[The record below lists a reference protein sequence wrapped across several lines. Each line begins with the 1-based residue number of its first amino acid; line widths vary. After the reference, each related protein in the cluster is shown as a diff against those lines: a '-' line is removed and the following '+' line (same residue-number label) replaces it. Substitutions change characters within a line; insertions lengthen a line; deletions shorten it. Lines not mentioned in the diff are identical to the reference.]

1 MNDRYE
7 QINEYINAMLK
18 PRPDKVKKLEAYA
31 KEHHVPIM
39 EEAGIE
45 VLLQMLSI
53 QQAKNIL
60 EIGAAIGYS
69 AIRMAL
75 ELPDANIYTIERDD
89 KRYEVAVNNIKDF
102 EMENRVHVMHGD
114 ALELSE
120 SVRVTAPYDAI
131 FIDAAKGQ
139 YTNFFELYEP
149 MLAPDGVIFTDN
161 VLFKGLVAQNHS
173 DIEPK
178 RRRKLVEKIDQYNQ
192 WLMNRPDYQTV
203 ILPVGDGIA
212 ISKKK
217 R

>member
-75 ELPDANIYTIERDD
+75 ELPDANIYTIERDG
-89 KRYEVAVNNIKDF
+89 KRYEEAVNNIKDF
-102 EMENRVHVMHGD
+102 EMENRIHVMHGD

-139 YTNFFELYEP
+139 YTNFL
-149 MLAPDGVIFTDN
+149 
-161 VLFKGLVAQNHS
+161 S
-173 DIEPK
+173 S
-178 RRRKLVEKIDQYNQ
+178 
-192 WLMNRPDYQTV
+192 MNRCLRRMESFLRTMFCLKDWWHKITRT
-203 ILPVGDGIA
+203 LSRKEDG
-212 ISKKK
+212 SLLKN
-217 R
+217 

>member
-89 KRYEVAVNNIKDF
+89 KRYEEAVNNIKDF
-102 EMENRVHVMHGD
+102 EMEKRIHVMHGD

-139 YTNFFELYEP
+139 YTNFL
-149 MLAPDGVIFTDN
+149 
-161 VLFKGLVAQNHS
+161 S
-173 DIEPK
+173 S
-178 RRRKLVEKIDQYNQ
+178 
-192 WLMNRPDYQTV
+192 MNRCLRRMESFLRTMFCLKDWWHKITRT
-203 ILPVGDGIA
+203 LSRKEDG
-212 ISKKK
+212 SLLKKLINITNG
-217 R
+217 

>member
-89 KRYEVAVNNIKDF
+89 KRYEEAVNNIKDF
-102 EMENRVHVMHGD
+102 EMENRIHVMHGD

-139 YTNFFELYEP
+139 YTNFL
-149 MLAPDGVIFTDN
+149 
-161 VLFKGLVAQNHS
+161 S
-173 DIEPK
+173 S
-178 RRRKLVEKIDQYNQ
+178 
-192 WLMNRPDYQTV
+192 MNRCLRRMESFLRTMFCLKDWWHKITWT
-203 ILPVGDGIA
+203 LSRKEDG
-212 ISKKK
+212 SLLKKLINITNG
-217 R
+217 